1 MDYNQLAQ
9 TILKQIGGKENV
21 RTVGH
26 CATRLRFELVD
37 ESKAD
42 TDVLKA
48 VKGIMGV
55 VSSGGQYQ
63 IIIGSDVACV
73 YQPLSAMIGAGT
85 TAAAAAKNEK
95 IGSKI
100 IGTIAGIFT
109 PLISAVI
116 AGGMLK
122 AVLSLLTVFSL
133 LDPSTQS
140 YAILSLI
147 SDAPFYFLPFLV
159 AFTASKKFNTNTIIS
174 MSLAGVL
181 LYPTL
186 ATLGGETGQV
196 FFFGIPVV
204 SATYSSSVI
213 PIILTVWVQS
223 YLEKLFEKIWKPIRS
238 ILKPTLTLLVLAPAM
253 LIAIGPLGTWCGNL
267 LAAGLQWINAVVP
280 WLPAVIMGAFSPLII
295 MAGMHYSLIPLA
307 ISQATTLGYITI
319 DLPGM
324 LAANIAQGAAAL
336 CVAIKTKSASLKEV
350 ATSSGLTAV
359 LGITEP
365 AMYGVNLRLKRPF
378 IGVMIGGAIGGLVA
392 GLLGLR
398 CYAPGSPGLASMALF
413 IGGEEPIAN
422 LTKALITVAV
432 AFVAAFV
439 ATWILGFEDETEAVS
454 EKNDKLA
461 MSEAVV
467 SGKMNAAQIYS
478 PLNGK
483 IVPLSEVND
492 PTFAEEILGKGVAI
506 IPSDGHL
513 VSPVKG
519 KVIQV
524 FETLHAVSLVSD
536 DGVEVLLH
544 IGLDTVKL
552 KGKFFKSH
560 VKNGDS
566 VQIGTPLVDFDVNGI
581 KSEGYDVVTPVV
593 VTNSMEYGDVLVV
606 NDGEV
611 NAGDAIIKTVA

>member
-1 MDYNQLAQ
+1 MDYSQLAQ

-21 RTVGH
+21 RSVGH

-42 TDVLKA
+42 TAALKA
-48 VKGIMGV
+48 VKGVMGV

-336 CVAIKTKSASLKEV
+336 CVAIKTKSANLKEV

-439 ATWILGFEDETEAVS
+439 ATWILGFEDETEAFS

-467 SGKMNAAQIYS
+467 SGKMNAAQICS

-519 KVIQV
+519 KVIQI

-544 IGLDTVKL
+544 VGLDTVKL
-552 KGKFFKSH
+552 NGQFFKAH

-566 VQIGTPLVDFDVNGI
+566 VQIGTPLVDFDVDGI

-593 VTNSMEYGDVLVV
+593 ITNSMEYGDVLTV

-611 NAGDAIIKTVA
+611 QAGNTIIKTIA